1 MTTKRQKRTDCK
13 PCRAGIRDR
22 ICLLFLCVLTLPAA
36 HSVSAAPYPP
46 EIAAWDN
53 AEIRRQEENAVRLL
67 QEIRAAVAAG
77 VKEYKMPRDHYR
89 FSHDRAPS
97 LLLKGIRDFTL
108 DGNGSTIWNN
118 PFYPRHAM
126 LLLNC
131 SRVTVKNLTFD
142 NDPPGFMQGVVTAV
156 TPENFQFTVRIDE
169 GYPEPSQWEEK
180 LRAGRLQAKLIFADR
195 ERRLLDNQKMDWL
208 KSAVRGTAP
217 REWVLT
223 SRNNLPFE
231 YNIVHPGLLFACAP
245 RATYHLLSLWESGGC
260 TLEEITIHAAGHMA
274 LTESR
279 GSGGHRYRRVRV
291 VRRPGTSRILACNA
305 DVFHSALTQKGPT
318 LEECE
323 FSHALD
329 DLITVHGSFS
339 YVYRQDAPDTVTM
352 LTELYPLDFTGSKV
366 RFCDFSNGE
375 LSPPYTVLSS
385 QEITT
390 PAEKERA
397 AGNYETFRLTRTV
410 PTMKRLHPRSY
421 LIRIKLD
428 RPLTI
433 HGTSTFADTDKFA
446 GKGSVIRNSYLH
458 DGFVR
463 GILMKADGTIEN
475 NRIERTGCS
484 GILVHPDVFFLENPF
499 PHDVRIAG
507 NTFRDTNLSINGKFF
522 PIGHGGGASIS
533 IFQPLRLSE
542 RGFMENFVIE
552 NNTILTP
559 AAQGIIL
566 TGVRNAL
573 LRNNR
578 IVSPFHRLE
587 ACPIRNFVLKNPAA
601 IYLQGNE
608 NITLTGNRVEN
619 LPAEFPTVIP
629 FSGSEP

>member
-1 MTTKRQKRTDCK
+1 MNCTLSKT
-13 PCRAGIRDR
+13 ALISSF
-22 ICLLFLCVLTLPAA
+22 CLLYLGAA
-36 HSVSAAPYPP
+36 AGPFPP
-46 EIAAWDN
+46 EIATWN
-53 AEIRRQEENAVRLL
+53 AQEKTRQEQNAAKLL
-67 QEIRAAVAAG
+67 RDLKAAVASGA
-77 VKEYKMPRDHYR
+77 KEYTMPRDHYR
-89 FSHDRAPS
+89 FSPGQAPF
-97 LLLKGIRDFTL
+97 LLKNLQNFTL
-108 DGNGSTIWNN
+108 DGNGSTIWTSAFNVN
-118 PFYPRHAM
+118 HPAM
-126 LLLNC
+126 RLSNC
-131 SRVTVKNLTFD
+131 TNVTVKNLYFD
-142 NDPPGFMQGVVTAV
+142 NDPLGFLQGEVQEVDPAART
-156 TPENFQFTVRIDE
+156 FTVRLSE
-169 GYPEPSQWEEK
+169 GYPSPSAWAENFSR
-180 LRAGRLQAKLIFADR
+180 LRNGKLIFADR

-208 KSAVRGTAP
+208 KSAVRGAAP

-231 YNIVHPGLLFACAP
+231 YNIVRPGLLFACSP
-245 RATYHLLSLWESGGC
+245 RASQHAISVWESEAC
-260 TLEEITIHAAGHMA
+260 RLEDITLYAAGHMGV
-274 LTESR
+274 TEHY
-279 GSGGHRYRRVRV
+279 GKGGHRYTRVRV
-291 VRRPGTSRILACNA
+291 ILRPGTDRVLACNA
-305 DVFHSALTQKGPT
+305 DVFHSSHVQNGPIV
-318 LEECE
+318 ENCE

-329 DLITVHGSFS
+329 DLLTIHGFFS
-339 YVYRQDAPDTVTM
+339 YVYRQPEADAVILLVEYRPF
-352 LTELYPLDFTGSKV
+352 DFTGSKV

-375 LSPPYTVLSS
+375 LSPQYTVLSS

-390 PAEKERA
+390 PAEKEKA
-397 AGNYETFRLTRTV
+397 VGNYEAFRLTRTV

-421 LIRIKLD
+421 LIRLKLD

-433 HGTSTFADTDKFA
+433 RGTSTFADTDKFA

-587 ACPIRNFVLKNPAA
+587 ACPIRDFVLKNPAA

-608 NITLTGNRVEN
+608 KITLTGNRVEN
-619 LPAEFPTVIP
+619 LPAGI
-629 FSGSEP
+629 SEQNQPAQ

>member
-1 MTTKRQKRTDCK
+1 MNRTLLK
-13 PCRAGIRDR
+13 TVLISSF
-22 ICLLFLCVLTLPAA
+22 CLLYLGAA
-36 HSVSAAPYPP
+36 AGPFPP

-305 DVFHSALTQKGPT
+305 DVFHSALTQKGPM

-323 FSHALD
+323 FSHACL
-329 DLITVHGSFS
+329 LYTS
-339 YVYRQDAPDTVTM
+339 DA
-352 LTELYPLDFTGSKV
+352 
-366 RFCDFSNGE
+366 
-375 LSPPYTVLSS
+375 
-385 QEITT
+385 
-390 PAEKERA
+390 
-397 AGNYETFRLTRTV
+397 
-410 PTMKRLHPRSY
+410 
-421 LIRIKLD
+421 
-428 RPLTI
+428 
-433 HGTSTFADTDKFA
+433 AD
-446 GKGSVIRNSYLH
+446 
-458 DGFVR
+458 
-463 GILMKADGTIEN
+463 E
-475 NRIERTGCS
+475 
-484 GILVHPDVFFLENPF
+484 
-499 PHDVRIAG
+499 
-507 NTFRDTNLSINGKFF
+507 
-522 PIGHGGGASIS
+522 
-533 IFQPLRLSE
+533 
-542 RGFMENFVIE
+542 
-552 NNTILTP
+552 
-559 AAQGIIL
+559 
-566 TGVRNAL
+566 
-573 LRNNR
+573 
-578 IVSPFHRLE
+578 
-587 ACPIRNFVLKNPAA
+587 
-601 IYLQGNE
+601 
-608 NITLTGNRVEN
+608 
-619 LPAEFPTVIP
+619 
-629 FSGSEP
+629 